1 MDIARDPKP
10 RTRKRIIQWSV
21 GALALIGVTMALR
34 NLEPAAPAVDAA
46 TVWMDTV
53 MHGTMVRQVRGPGTL
68 VPEQMRWITALT
80 AGRVEQII
88 VLPGTEIDEGT
99 VIIRMSN
106 PDVDIAL
113 LQARQALNTAEA
125 TLIQT
130 ESNLETSRLTQ
141 LGLLAQLRNQLQNA
155 QRDQATNQRLY
166 DTNPELV
173 AATELARTRDAVD
186 DLQQRVRLEEE
197 QTELLAASAIDQVN
211 AQRININSL
220 TEIVDFN
227 RNRVASMEVTAGV
240 SGVLAE
246 LPLDEGQWVQSGGT
260 LARVVQPG
268 RLKAEVRIP
277 QTQAQDIAAGQVA
290 YIDTRNDTIV
300 GQVVRIDPS
309 VQNGTVTI
317 DVALPARPSAE
328 RSSGPE
334 HRRQRGDPAAGRRD
348 VRRTSRI
355 RSGESA
361 GGYVQARRRRS
372 VRGTRERDV
381 GGQFGQRDRSVRGTA
396 GGGHRDLVGHVQL
409 GRIRSGPLEELGG
422 WPAFQPFAFARNI
435 CGVSE
440 GRDDGKRDRA
450 RKRIDSDRS
459 SEPQ

>member
-10 RTRKRIIQWSV
+10 KTRKRIIQWSV
-21 GALALIGVTMALR
+21 AGVALILTTMWFR
-34 NLEPAAPAVDAA
+34 NLDPAAPPVDVA

-53 MHGTMVRQVRGPGTL
+53 QHGTLIRQVRGPGTL

-88 VLPGTEIDEGT
+88 VLPGTEIEEGT

-113 LQARQALNTAEA
+113 LQAQQALNTAEA

-130 ESNLETSRLTQ
+130 SSTLETQRLTQ
-141 LGLLAQLRNQLQNA
+141 LSLLAQLRTQLRDA
-155 QRDQATNQRLY
+155 QRNQATNQRLY

-186 DLQQRVRLEEE
+186 DLQERVRLEEE

-211 AQRININSL
+211 AARVNIISL

-227 RNRVASMEVTAGV
+227 RTRVASMEVTAGV

-246 LPLDEGQWVQSGGT
+246 LPLDEGQWVQSGET

-277 QTQAQDIAAGQVA
+277 QTQAQDITPGQVA
-290 YIDTRNDTIV
+290 YIDTRNDTII
-300 GQVVRIDPS
+300 GRVVRIDPS

-317 DVALPARPSAE
+317 DVALPPDLPRSARPDLSIDGNVVIQRLDDVTYVGRPSYAQANQRVGVFKVVEDGQYAE
-328 RSSGPE
+328 RVNVMLGASSVNEIEVIEGLKE
-334 HRRQRGDPAAGRRD
+334 GDIVILSDMSNWDGYDR
-348 VRRTSRI
+348 VR
-355 RSGESA
+355 
-361 GGYVQARRRRS
+361 
-372 VRGTRERDV
+372 
-381 GGQFGQRDRSVRGTA
+381 
-396 GGGHRDLVGHVQL
+396 L
-409 GRIRSGPLEELGG
+409 
-422 WPAFQPFAFARNI
+422 RN
-435 CGVSE
+435 
-440 GRDDGKRDRA
+440 
-450 RKRIDSDRS
+450 
-459 SEPQ
+459 

>member
-21 GALALIGVTMALR
+21 AAAALILITGTLR
-34 NLEPAAPAVDAA
+34 NLQPAAPSVDAA

-68 VPEQMRWITALT
+68 VPERMRWVTALT

-88 VLPGTEIDEGT
+88 VLPGTEIEANT

-106 PDVDIAL
+106 PDVAVEL
-113 LQARQALNTAEA
+113 LQAQQALSSAEA
-125 TLIQT
+125 NLIQLR
-130 ESNLETSRLTQ
+130 SNLANQRLSQ
-141 LGLLAQLRNQLQNA
+141 AGLLATTRTQFRNA
-155 QRDQATNQRLY
+155 EREHATNQRLF

-173 AATELARTRDAVD
+173 AATELARTRDAVEE
-186 DLQQRVRLEEE
+186 LGERVALEGEAL
-197 QTELLAASAIDQVN
+197 ELLEASVDDQVN
-211 AQRININSL
+211 AQLIQISRLSD
-220 TEIVDFN
+220 IVEFN
-227 RNRVASMEVTAGV
+227 RDRVASMEVTAGV
-240 SGVLAE
+240 PGVLAE

-317 DVALPARPSAE
+317 DVALPADLPRSARPDLSIDGNVVIQRLDDVTYVGRPAYGQANQRVGMFKLVEDGQFAE
-328 RSSGPE
+328 RVNVMLGASSVNEIAVIEGLQE
-334 HRRQRGDPAAGRRD
+334 GDIVILSDMSNWDGFDR
-348 VRRTSRI
+348 VR
-355 RSGESA
+355 
-361 GGYVQARRRRS
+361 
-372 VRGTRERDV
+372 
-381 GGQFGQRDRSVRGTA
+381 
-396 GGGHRDLVGHVQL
+396 L
-409 GRIRSGPLEELGG
+409 
-422 WPAFQPFAFARNI
+422 RN
-435 CGVSE
+435 
-440 GRDDGKRDRA
+440 
-450 RKRIDSDRS
+450 
-459 SEPQ
+459 